1 LTTNPPPVL
10 SVSARV
16 GSGSGSGTGTTAA
29 TDPDPNAD
37 TSSDTS
43 SDSDT
48 TTGTGGSAYNPYNPN
63 NPNGAGSFNPG
74 FDIVQMMDYR
84 RIHGILAATAMV
96 ILFPVGSVIMRVV
109 PGKWAVWV
117 HAGFQMLAWA
127 VYVAAV
133 GVGIYLVNLV
143 GDALPGGGFVSLIL
157 FPFFCLLGVEFIG
170 LGWVGCGRCVLTACY
185 LSSRTRRR
193 GITPSSASSCWWC

>member
-1 LTTNPPPVL
+1 MLQRSTYHRAVLLLAFSWLIL

-16 GSGSGSGTGTTAA
+16 GSGSSGGSSGSGTGTNAA

-48 TTGTGGSAYNPYNPN
+48 ASSGTGGSAYNPYNPN

-127 VYVAAV
+127 VSVAGV

-143 GDALPGGGFVSLIL
+143 GDALPGGGFVS
-157 FPFFCLLGVEFIG
+157 
-170 LGWVGCGRCVLTACY
+170 
-185 LSSRTRRR
+185 
-193 GITPSSASSCWWC
+193 